1 MSGNQIKT
9 EILIEGQTKQA
20 RGMAQYPTGRLMTLE
35 VVTEWIRLQGLDE
48 YTTQGLIEMAG
59 RYPTQ
64 ALPSFRKNFNLM
76 IARVRAK
83 RQEEQN
89 QPINE
94 ETTEVQSEDWA
105 TDMSMEDLVIAEEEK
120 EDGES

>member
-1 MSGNQIKT
+1 MSGNEIKT
-9 EILIEGQTKQA
+9 EVFMPGKTKQA
-20 RGMAQYPTGRLMTLE
+20 RGMAQYPAGRLMTLGTI
-35 VVTEWIRLQGLDE
+35 TEWIRLQGLDE
-48 YTTQGLIEMAG
+48 YTTQGLVELAG

-76 IARVRAK
+76 IARVRTK

-94 ETTEVQSEDWA
+94 EPEAQLEDWA
-105 TDMSMEDLVIAEEEK
+105 TDIPMEDLVIAEEEK

>member
-1 MSGNQIKT
+1 MAGNEIKT
-9 EILIEGQTKQA
+9 EIFIPGKTKQA
-20 RGMAQYPTGRLMTLE
+20 SGVAQYPTGRLMTLG
-35 VVTEWIRLQGLDE
+35 VITEWIKLQGLDD

-76 IARVRAK
+76 IARVRVK

-94 ETTEVQSEDWA
+94 EPEVQSEDWA
-105 TDMSMEDLVIAEEEK
+105 TDIPMEDLVIAEEEK
-120 EDGES
+120 ENGES

>member
-1 MSGNQIKT
+1 MAGNEIKT
-9 EILIEGQTKQA
+9 EILIPGKTKQA
-20 RGMAQYPTGRLMTLE
+20 HGVAQYPTGRLMTLE
-35 VVTEWIRLQGLDE
+35 VITEWIRLQGLDE
-48 YTTQGLIEMAG
+48 YTTQGLIEIAG

-89 QPINE
+89 QPTNE
-94 ETTEVQSEDWA
+94 TEEVQSEDWS